1 MPSREYELIAVYD
14 LAVAE
19 AGGPDASVAA
29 LTVHVEA
36 RGGKVIRVDHWG
48 RRRMAYPIG
57 RAIDADYIVSRIEID
72 TTGVTALEATLR
84 IDEKVLRHLVVRADE
99 LPVPP
104 PPREPRQAPVVAA
117 PVAEAPA
124 PVAEAAAA
132 VEEAPAPEAAPPAE
146 APAEAPATAEE
157 APAPAAAAPAPV
169 EEAAAPAA
177 APVAEAPAEAPAA
190 VEKAPARK
198 AAPVAE
204 APAEVPAAVEEVP
217 AAEAPAAVKKPRAA
231 RAAAPETAPAAEVPA
246 ASTDDAVE
254 SVAEAPG
261 GDTIAAEEPGA

>member
-57 RAIDADYIVSRIEID
+57 RTVDADYIVSRIEID
-72 TTGVTALEATLR
+72 PASVSPLEATLR

-117 PVAEAPA
+117 PVAEAPVAVEDA
-124 PVAEAAAA
+124 PVADAPAA
-132 VEEAPAPEAAPPAE
+132 VEG
-146 APAEAPATAEE
+146 
-157 APAPAAAAPAPV
+157 
-169 EEAAAPAA
+169 
-177 APVAEAPAEAPAA
+177 APVAEAPAEASPA
-190 VEKAPARK
+190 VEE
-198 AAPVAE
+198 APVAE
-204 APAEVPAAVEEVP
+204 AA
-217 AAEAPAAVKKPRAA
+217 
-231 RAAAPETAPAAEVPA
+231 A
-246 ASTDDAVE
+246 ASTDDAEE
-254 SVAEAPG
+254 SVAEASS